1 MVDYIPVDLLR
12 KKLGELEQQKKLS
25 FDEIKKLRAEF
36 PHSIQLPEQSPQ
48 EMVDLPFI
56 NCAMYAFNLKSD
68 DWYRAIADGPGI
80 IRKNPS
86 RATEPDYSISAD
98 TEFVDYCINK
108 RLVSA
113 ISGRELESGDLV
125 VYSDIDWCRHVGKLV
140 RHGRIRSK
148 WGTIDL
154 FEHELFEVPDIY
166 GHKHQYFEGLG
177 SERAQQLFIRYAW
190 SVVDDDP
197 QIRILLKSAINTYS

>member
-1 MVDYIPVDLLR
+1 METLR
-12 KKLGELEQQKKLS
+12 KKLGDLDRENRLS
-25 FDEIKKLRAEF
+25 FDEIQKLHAEY
-36 PHSIQLPEQSPQ
+36 PHSIELANQSPV
-48 EMVDLPFI
+48 ELLAHCYV

-68 DWYRAIADGPGI
+68 DWYRAIADGLGI

-86 RATEPDYSISAD
+86 RATKPGATEPDYSISAD
-98 TEFVDYCINK
+98 TEFVDYCTNK

-113 ISGRELESGDLV
+113 ISGREPESGDMV

-140 RHGRIRSK
+140 QHGRIRSK

-154 FEHELFEVPDIY
+154 FEHELFEVPDTY

-190 SVVDDDP
+190 SVVDDDS
-197 QIRILLKSAINTYS
+197 QIRLLLKSAINTYS